1 MSSFKMGSL
10 KKYSRDI
17 KSFSMGYTLKII
29 WRLKC
34 RNFWRIFLFYPL
46 PLYRHVCISYKLY
59 LRIKESILTE
69 LNILPELNILTE
81 LNILS
86 CLGDL
91 LQGFKFGQV

>member
-1 MSSFKMGSL
+1 M
-10 KKYSRDI
+10 
-17 KSFSMGYTLKII
+17 
-29 WRLKC
+29 
-34 RNFWRIFLFYPL
+34 IFLLVGNKDYYTVLYFTLVKKFLGDFSVLPL